1 MADIHKNSKKSSIY
15 YFGIFVF
22 SIMFQSAL
30 FAKDNPENILPL
42 STVIEKIINHYPSL
56 DVAAIEIQRARQEF
70 AKVESQLGWV
80 LSANAGLSRDVSIID
95 SPTDHYEAGVGI
107 GRKFKSG
114 SSLELSGIYAH
125 DDSDIG
131 FSSALPNPSERTRV
145 DLKYRIPLGQ
155 GDNNPEYMA
164 GLIGAKSGILIQ
176 ESNQRYII
184 DNLMQQSMTLY
195 YDILLTHVRIEDAK
209 TGIQRAKRLLGF
221 IDRNRN
227 LGLSE
232 KKDILRVQSQL
243 QKQIAQHDS
252 LKVIWHQQRSEL
264 NRLMGE
270 PSEREFIPSADH
282 DAKVNLTDYES
293 SLERVY
299 QRDPELNLQK
309 GQLQLAEAEITLARD
324 EKRDKFDLIV
334 SVGNRNVSGETV
346 AGSVDNNEVVGG
358 ALLEYRYTVD
368 KKGFD
373 AGLYQAMLQKEQ
385 AQKEI
390 DRIKS
395 DLQHQLKSL
404 FLQAEA
410 NKRAVD
416 SNLAHYKVE
425 KEKIEEAFKRYK
437 EGRASTNELID
448 FEESLQ
454 SSYLL
459 HQNQKIL
466 LSRNIANITL
476 LMGTLWDDSS
486 INRRINS
493 LSNKR
498 EQQ

>member
-1 MADIHKNSKKSSIY
+1 MADIHNNSKKSSIY
-15 YFGIFVF
+15 YFGFFVF
-22 SIMFQSAL
+22 SIVFQPAL
-30 FAKDNPENILPL
+30 FAKENTENILPL
-42 STVIEKIINHYPSL
+42 TKVIEKIINHYPSL

-80 LSANAGLSRDVSIID
+80 LSANAGLMRNVSIID

-107 GRKFKSG
+107 GRKYESG
-114 SSLELSGIYAH
+114 SSLELSGIYTY
-125 DDSDIG
+125 DDSATG
-131 FSSALPNPSERTRV
+131 FSSALPNPSERTGI

-155 GDNNPEYMA
+155 GDSNPEYMA
-164 GLIGAKSGILIQ
+164 GLIGAKSGVLIQ
-176 ESNQRYII
+176 ESNQRFVI
-184 DNLMQQSMTLY
+184 DNLMRDSMTLY
-195 YDILLTHVRIEDAK
+195 YDILLTYVRIEDAK
-209 TGIQRAKRLLGF
+209 SGIQRAKRLLEF
-221 IDRNRN
+221 IDRNKN

-243 QKQIAQHDS
+243 KRQIAQHDS
-252 LKVIWHQQRSEL
+252 LKVIWYQQRSEL

-270 PSEREFIPSADH
+270 PSEREFIPSAEH
-282 DAKVNLTDYES
+282 DSKVNLADYES
-293 SLERVY
+293 SLQRVY
-299 QRDPELNLQK
+299 KRDPALNLQK

-324 EKRDKFDLIV
+324 EKRDKLDLIM
-334 SVGNRNVSGETV
+334 SVGNRNVSGDTV
-346 AGSVDNNEVVGG
+346 SGSVDNNEVVGG
-358 ALLEYRYTVD
+358 AQIEYRYAVD

-373 AGLYQAMLQKEQ
+373 AGLYQAMLQKQQ

-390 DRIKS
+390 ERIKR
-395 DLQHQLKSL
+395 DLQYQLKSL
-404 FLQAEA
+404 FLQVEA

-416 SNLAHYKVE
+416 SNLELYKVE

-454 SSYLL
+454 SSYLS

-476 LMGTLWDDSS
+476 LMGTLWDESS